1 MADRVAFAR
10 TDEQNMLGDTVR
22 EFLEATT
29 TLDAVRDASLTEAA
43 IDRGVWDGLR
53 EMGLVGLHV
62 PEEYGGAGYSFVE
75 TAIVFEELGR
85 RVVPVP
91 LLSTVMATEAILLA
105 GSQAQKTA
113 LLPRIVSGD
122 RIVALAVFEDAHSVD
137 VTETTAKPVDG
148 EWSLSG
154 TKRFVI
160 DAPNADLF
168 ILSAKNSEGIGL
180 FVVEA
185 ASEGVAVTATPS
197 LDATR
202 PLGVVVLDGVTV
214 KAEAYLGGVPNEGAI
229 RSSLDVGVVAVAQ
242 EQLGGAQRC
251 LEMSVEYANSRYQFG
266 RAIGSFQA
274 VKHMCADMLVSV
286 EHAKS
291 VAWHAARSIDD
302 PVEARISVPLA
313 RSVCSDAYMKAAGDT
328 IQIFG
333 GIGFTW
339 EHDAHLYF
347 KRAKS
352 TSLLLGSVDSYRDR
366 LADAIELTTHD

>member
-137 VTETTAKPVDG
+137 VTETIAKPVDG

-214 KAEAYLGGVPNEGAI
+214 KAEAYLGGAPNEGAI
-229 RSSLDVGVVAVAQ
+229 RSALDVGVVAVAQ